1 MIFRVM
7 HEVTQEREGSPD
19 SRLKNAVAVHWAAQV
34 PLPWCRRC
42 SHKAKMSFRPQ
53 SHSGGVSSMSGR
65 GLRSPNEGRTNNF
78 EGAPIH
84 PPHKALWQKRA
95 PREHEGVSLIIDDV
109 VAHSAPPHVVV
120 WLEVR
125 PCVTRNVAQVSS
137 NHDR

>member
-1 MIFRVM
+1 M

-34 PLPWCRRC
+34 PLPCRRRC
-42 SHKAKMSFRPQ
+42 SHKAKMSFRPE
-53 SHSGGVSSMSGR
+53 SHNGGGFVDVWTGLEEPERRSHQQFRGR
-65 GLRSPNEGRTNNF
+65 
-78 EGAPIH
+78 PIH

-125 PCVTRNVAQVSS
+125 PCVTRNVVQVSS
-137 NHDR
+137 IHDR